1 MEYRILGNT
10 GLKVSVLSLGSWI
23 TFSDQLDDKE
33 VLNHMALAFDNGI
46 NLFDNAEAYGFGI
59 AETKMGTA
67 IKKLKWTRDS
77 YIITSK
83 VLFGGD
89 KPTQKGLNKKHIN
102 DACTNSLIRLNL
114 EYLDIFYCH
123 RHDPDTPLLETIYA
137 MNDLIIQG
145 KILYWG
151 TSEWSLSQL
160 QEVFQLCDKY
170 NLRKPVVEQLQY
182 NLINKSNVES
192 NFSELTKQ
200 NYGLITWSPLASGVL
215 TGKYNNG
222 TSSNSRLTL
231 PNYAFLKSYLSEEAM
246 EISKKLNKISLE
258 YNIQASELAL
268 LWCLQNKNVNS
279 VLIGA
284 SNLTQLQE
292 NISVLDKFNLI
303 NARDILKKYLA

>member
-1 MEYRILGNT
+1 MEYRKLGNT
-10 GLKVSVLSLGSWI
+10 GLKVSALSLGSWI

-182 NLINKSNVES
+182 NLINKSKVELD
-192 NFSELTKQ
+192 FSELTEQ

-231 PNYAFLKSYLSEEAM
+231 PSYAFLKSYLSEEAM

-292 NISVLDKFNLI
+292 NISVLEKFNLI
-303 NARDILKKYLA
+303 NARDILKDI

>member
-1 MEYRILGNT
+1 MEYRKLGNT
-10 GLKVSVLSLGSWI
+10 GLKVSAISLGSWI

-46 NLFDNAEAYGFGI
+46 NLFDNAEAYGFGK

-67 IKKLKWTRDS
+67 LKKLKWTRDS

-123 RHDPDTPLLETIYA
+123 RHDLDTPLLETIYA

-182 NLINKSNVES
+182 NLINKSKVES
-192 NFSELTKQ
+192 DFSELTEQ

-222 TSSNSRLTL
+222 ASNNSRLAL
-231 PNYAFLKSYLSEEAM
+231 PNYAFLKSYLSEEAI

-258 YNIQASELAL
+258 CNILPSELAL

-292 NISVLDKFNLI
+292 NISVLEKFNSI
-303 NARDILKKYLA
+303 NARDILKNI

>member
-1 MEYRILGNT
+1 MEYRKLGNT
-10 GLKVSVLSLGSWI
+10 GLKVSALSLGSWI
-23 TFSDQLDDKE
+23 TFSDQLDEKE
-33 VLNHMALAFDNGI
+33 VLYHMALAYDNGI

-67 IKKLKWTRDS
+67 IKKLNWTRDS
-77 YIITSK
+77 FVITSK

-89 KPTQKGLNKKHIN
+89 KPTQRGLNKKHIN

-192 NFSELTKQ
+192 NFSELTEQ

-222 TSSNSRLTL
+222 TSITSRLAL
-231 PNYAFLKSYLSEEAM
+231 PNYAFLKSYLSEEAI
-246 EISKKLNKISLE
+246 EIIKKLNKISLD
-258 YNIQASELAL
+258 YNIQPSELAL

-303 NARDILKKYLA
+303 NARDILKNI

>member
-1 MEYRILGNT
+1 MEYRKLGNT
-10 GLKVSVLSLGSWI
+10 GLKVSALSLGSWI

-33 VLNHMALAFDNGI
+33 VLNNMALAFDNGI
-46 NLFDNAEAYGFGI
+46 NLFDNAEAYGFGK

-67 IKKLKWTRDS
+67 IKKLKWNRDS

-192 NFSELTKQ
+192 NFSELTEQ

-222 TSSNSRLTL
+222 TSPNSRLAL
-231 PNYAFLKSYLSEEAM
+231 PNYAFLKSYLSEEAI
-246 EISKKLNKISLE
+246 EITKKLTKISLD
-258 YNIQASELAL
+258 YNIQPSELAL

-292 NISVLDKFNLI
+292 NISVLEKFNSV
-303 NARDILKKYLA
+303 NVREILKDI